1 MSLHN
6 QENIIELR
14 SEKARNII
22 GQIPPFIVRL
32 GITVFL
38 LIIISFF
45 LFSYFLEYTPILKTT
60 AIIKNENGK
69 NIALLKI
76 PANNL
81 NKIKIGSQVSININN
96 IPNLGNFMFQ
106 DRIKSISNNLMLK
119 SDEAY
124 YIAEL
129 SQIDTVF
136 LSNQIIPLEEI
147 TVNAEITLD
156 KISIFNK
163 FFYSLF

>member
-1 MSLHN
+1 
-6 QENIIELR
+6 
-14 SEKARNII
+14 
-22 GQIPPFIVRL
+22 
-32 GITVFL
+32 
-38 LIIISFF
+38 
-45 LFSYFLEYTPILKTT
+45 
-60 AIIKNENGK
+60 
-69 NIALLKI
+69 
-76 PANNL
+76 
-81 NKIKIGSQVSININN
+81 
-96 IPNLGNFMFQ
+96 
-106 DRIKSISNNLMLK
+106 MLK

>member
-45 LFSYFLEYTPILKTT
+45 LFRYFWEYTPILKTT

-69 NIALLKI
+69 NIALL
-76 PANNL
+76 PC
-81 NKIKIGSQVSININN
+81 
-96 IPNLGNFMFQ
+96 
-106 DRIKSISNNLMLK
+106 
-119 SDEAY
+119 
-124 YIAEL
+124 
-129 SQIDTVF
+129 
-136 LSNQIIPLEEI
+136 
-147 TVNAEITLD
+147 
-156 KISIFNK
+156 
-163 FFYSLF
+163 